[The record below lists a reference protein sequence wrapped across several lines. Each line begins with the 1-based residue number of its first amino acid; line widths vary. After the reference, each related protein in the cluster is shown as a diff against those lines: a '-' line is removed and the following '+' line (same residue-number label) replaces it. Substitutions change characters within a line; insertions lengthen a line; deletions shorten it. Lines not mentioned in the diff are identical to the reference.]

1 MDFFYLVYSTYVTW
15 TWQYMIM
22 LDINDVEVLQQ
33 WRYVIRQ
40 FYVSNSEIA
49 LLCPL
54 GQQKYRATE

>member
-1 MDFFYLVYSTYVTW
+1 
-15 TWQYMIM
+15 MIM
-22 LDINDVEVLQQ
+22 LYINDVEVLQQ

-40 FYVSNSEIA
+40 LYISNSEIA